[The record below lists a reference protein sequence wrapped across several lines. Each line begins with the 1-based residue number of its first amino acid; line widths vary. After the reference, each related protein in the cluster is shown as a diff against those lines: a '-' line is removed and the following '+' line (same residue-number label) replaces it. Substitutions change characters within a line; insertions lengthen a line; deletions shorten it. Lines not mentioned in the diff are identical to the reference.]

1 MEKLLNVLLL
11 KQAEVAKEAL
21 LKPVS
26 GTAYEYGRASGQYQG
41 LTMAIEALQD
51 LLADRDEDDE

>member
-1 MEKLLNVLLL
+1 MEKLLNALLL
-11 KQAEVAKEAL
+11 KRAEVATEAL

-26 GTAYEYGRASGQYQG
+26 GTAFEYGKVSGQYLG

-51 LLADRDEDDE
+51 VLADKDEDDE